1 MPGALQGKLSDL
13 RPHRCRV
20 GYVCVVGLAWDFGQ
34 LRIRQDQREV
44 AGNIG
49 QPGRAG
55 LADDEQNRDADRPEP
70 LKVAAELIDRADF
83 ADLRRRHRGQAR
95 PDRLLTQGGDGV
107 VGHPDEFAQPDPK
120 RLVVLAAANRI
131 RVILNGRPADRAV

>member
-1 MPGALQGKLSDL
+1 VVPGTLKDKLSDL

-20 GYVCVVGLAWDFGQ
+20 EYVCVVGLAWDFGQ
-34 LRIRQDQREV
+34 LRIRQDQREA

-70 LKVAAELIDRADF
+70 LNVAAELIDRP
-83 ADLRRRHRGQAR
+83 GAR
-95 PDRLLTQGGDGV
+95 DCMTWAGDRWR
-107 VGHPDEFAQPDPK
+107 PPRDPAPGY
-120 RLVVLAAANRI
+120 LAAVRKA
-131 RVILNGRPADRAV
+131 GRLPGACAQWPAS